1 MRHRIPTLKVAIIMM
16 RGSRFPQPDLRP
28 ALFGLLVL
36 FAVGAAESPQPLQ
49 PGTKTVDAAAHGF
62 SPTATATDN
71 VAALQQAVAGGN
83 KLVTITTP
91 GFYDLDATVWLDSHT
106 RLECRPG
113 VILRKVARY
122 GFVLANR
129 GIQTREW
136 NEGIAI
142 DGVEIA
148 CNGQVALPPP
158 PDPGF
163 GLRGL
168 IALFRVKDAAITNF
182 RCLDLETPQFALHIC
197 TFENLLV
204 DGFEIRG
211 NKDGV
216 HLGPGKGFAIRNGVC
231 QTGDDALALNA
242 QDYPSA
248 NPAQGDISDGVIENI
263 IDEPRDPAVPHPGS
277 VSRLLTGAWVDWHPG
292 IRLQNGDT
300 VRHGE
305 HVYRVLATF
314 DTTQHESNT
323 PPKHT
328 AGAWKSPE
336 ELTFVH
342 NTSNGVM
349 QASIRNVVFRGIQ
362 ARARNG
368 FSAAWEDS
376 KYHRAVHPEVV
387 PENLPVCEVTFEDCT
402 SDSPRRPN
410 FISGN
415 SNLTAVLRGVTGMG
429 RLVSLTGTVHPVTVD
444 LTLDHCRFEADGRPA
459 TLPDLELK
467 GDVTGRVTL
476 EGNTETRP
484 LRLIAPDRVVVIGKN

>member
-1 MRHRIPTLKVAIIMM
+1 MKAALMMSFRLRPLTVFGVAIILVAS
-16 RGSRFPQPDLRP
+16 GSQPVLAERP
-28 ALFGLLVL
+28 R
-36 FAVGAAESPQPLQ
+36 
-49 PGTKTVDAAAHGF
+49 VDANALGF
-62 SPTATATDN
+62 SPMATAAAN
-71 VAALQQAVAGGN
+71 VAALQRAVDGGS
-83 KLVTITTP
+83 KLVTVTTP

-106 RLECRPG
+106 RLECSPG
-113 VILRKVARY
+113 VIFRKTSKY
-122 GFVLANR
+122 SFVLANR

-142 DGVEIA
+142 DGLEIA

-158 PDPGF
+158 ADPAF

-168 IALFRVKDAAITNF
+168 VALFRVKDAAITSF
-182 RCLDLETPQFALHIC
+182 RCRDLETPQFALHIC

-216 HLGPGKGFAIRNGVC
+216 HLGPGKGFTIRNGVC
-231 QTGDDALALNA
+231 QTADDALALNA

-263 IDEPRDPAVPHPGS
+263 IDEPREPGVPHPGS

-314 DTTQHESNT
+314 DTTQHESNAMPT
-323 PPKHT
+323 HM

-336 ELTFVH
+336 GLTFVH
-342 NTSNGVM
+342 NTADGVT

-362 ARARNG
+362 SRARNG
-368 FSAAWEDS
+368 FWAAWEDH

-387 PENLPVCEVTFEDCT
+387 PENLPVCEVTFEACS
-402 SDSPRRPN
+402 SDSPTRPS

-415 SNLTAVLRGVTGMG
+415 SNLLATLRDVTATG
-429 RLVSLTGTVHPVTVD
+429 RLVGVTSAVHPVAVE
-444 LTLDHCRFEADGRPA
+444 LTLHACRFEPDERAA
-459 TLPDLELK
+459 TLPDIELK
-467 GDVTGRVTL
+467 GMVTGRVMLQTIA
-476 EGNTETRP
+476 ETRP
-484 LRLIAPDRVVVIGKN
+484 IRLVVPKTVAVEKAAPVP